1 MKTRDLL
8 SLFLFI
14 AISVS
19 GFSQNNFNTNNVKW
33 MKYWTN
39 FSPNKTNYADYEE
52 QLPNII
58 DRDTYLRSDIIYFIS
73 GNVYVTNDATL
84 TIEEGTLIKADTD
97 QTTNLIISR
106 GSKLIADGTK
116 SAPIVFTSN
125 KSSNSRKSGD
135 WGGITII
142 GSGKANTIEGEGIIK
157 GKFNPLYTIFGGN
170 NIDEETT
177 ILRYV
182 RIEYAG
188 KSTNGLSLY
197 ALGNTSIV
205 ENIMV
210 SYSADDSFEW
220 HGGASTSKNLI
231 SYKANDD
238 DFDFTQGYRGELI
251 NIVAVKHPY
260 ITSNNG
266 SYAIEVD
273 GYNKKIG
280 FDNTKILSSIDIT
293 GATLI
298 SLVDE
303 SNYTHTRAAISINNL
318 GELYIN
324 NSSISGFSDVVQ
336 LDNTF
341 STLGMIETAFKLDNS
356 FFNVHKE
363 GVITHNDIENSTF
376 NLLKY
381 NRFTKSFKQPEEI
394 FSAPLDKTNPD
405 FSLKNSLNNYM
416 VVQ

>member
-1 MKTRDLL
+1 MKKRELL

-14 AISVS
+14 MISIT
-19 GFSQNNFNTNNVKW
+19 GLSQSSFNQNTMKW
-33 MKYWTN
+33 TRDWTN
-39 FSPNKTNYADYEE
+39 FEPNNTNYPDYDE

-58 DRDTYLRSDIIYFIS
+58 DKDTYLRSDIVYLMS
-73 GNVYVTNDATL
+73 GDIYVTNNATL
-84 TIEEGTLIKADTD
+84 IIQEGTLIKADTEKS
-97 QTTNLIISR
+97 TNLIVTK
-106 GSKLIADGTK
+106 GAKLIADGSK
-116 SAPIVFTSN
+116 ASPIVFTSN
-125 KSSNSRKSGD
+125 KLSNSRKSGD

-142 GSGKANTIEGEGIIK
+142 GSGKANTVEGEGIIK
-157 GKFNPLYTIFGGN
+157 GNFNPLYTIFGGN
-170 NIDEETT
+170 TPEEETT

-197 ALGNTSIV
+197 ALGNKSVV

-220 HGGASTSKNLI
+220 HGGNSISKNLI
-231 SYKANDD
+231 SYKSNDD
-238 DFDFTQGYRGELI
+238 DYDFTQGYRGELI
-251 NIVAVKHPY
+251 NILAIKHPY

-273 GYNKKIG
+273 GYNKSLG
-280 FDNTKILSSIDIT
+280 FENSKILSSIDIT

-303 SNYTHTRAAISINNL
+303 NNYSHTRAAISINNL
-318 GELYIN
+318 GELYLN
-324 NSSISGFSDVVQ
+324 DSNISGFSDVVK
-336 LDNTF
+336 LDKTF
-341 STLGMIETAFKLDNS
+341 STLRMIETAFKLDNS
-356 FFNVHKE
+356 FFNIHKN
-363 GVITHNDIENSTF
+363 GVITQNNIEDDLF

-381 NRFTKSFKQPEEI
+381 NRFTKTFLQPEEI
-394 FSAPLDKTNPD
+394 FSNPLDRANPD
-405 FSLKNSLNNYM
+405 FTLKNSLNNYM